1 MNDYDRGLKEGRI
14 DALLESHTKGIT
26 RINGNIERFAK
37 SIETL
42 EATVNEGMEKLS
54 SAVRTLQE
62 QGRAAALAVQ
72 VAAETLEADAARR
85 RLELETKATEL
96 AATASA
102 LAATETKSDR
112 SFTKRQQLAVLVVAI
127 GAVIVTILTATGHL

>member
-1 MNDYDRGLKEGRI
+1 MSDYDRGLKEGRI
-14 DALLESHTKGIT
+14 DALLESHTKGIA
-26 RINGNIERFAK
+26 RINGSIERFAQ
-37 SIETL
+37 SVEAL
-42 EATVNEGMEKLS
+42 EAAVIEGLEKLS

-112 SFTKRQQLAVLVVAI
+112 SFSKRERFAGLVVAV
-127 GAVIVTILTATGHL
+127 GAVVVTILTATGHL